1 MPNNPLIWNNTS
13 WLLNLLNLL
22 NLSKSL
28 IYRNDYLTFYIAI
41 WIRENVV
48 GICKRLYKSRKCGY
62 FYYLLTKHKVSHLFG
77 LFLQR
82 IMKDLFISH
91 PAVKTSWWG
100 TLWNFSIFLVA
111 GRIKLLVYLQICHWI
126 SKQVFYR
133 TEMLFFV
140 LIPSYTYVSRSM
152 ELNLCTWECYWC
164 IRV

>member
-1 MPNNPLIWNNTS
+1 M
-13 WLLNLLNLL
+13 LNLLNLL

-28 IYRNDYLTFYIAI
+28 IFRNDYLTFYIAI

-48 GICKRLYKSRKCGY
+48 GICKLLYKSRKCGY
-62 FYYLLTKHKVSHLFG
+62 FYYLLTKHKVFHLFG

-82 IMKDLFISH
+82 FMKVLCISH
-91 PAVKTSWWG
+91 PTVKTSWSR

-133 TEMLFFV
+133 MEILF
-140 LIPSYTYVSRSM
+140 LHICYTYVSRSM

-164 IRV
+164 IRL